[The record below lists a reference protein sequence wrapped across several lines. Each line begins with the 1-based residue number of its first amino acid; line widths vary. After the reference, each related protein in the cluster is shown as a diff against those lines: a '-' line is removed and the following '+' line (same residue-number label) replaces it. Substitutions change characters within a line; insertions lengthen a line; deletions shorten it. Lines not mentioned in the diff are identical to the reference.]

1 MFNLVKMDRYRFVKG
16 MWLKLAVAVIIY
28 ALFACLMQQMTIN
41 QGAGASIGTATSP
54 EDTGFAIALD
64 NGSETYLEK
73 GMDLN
78 RHITENGLGGGTVL
92 LAVVPIIMFSSA
104 DNKKGFRKNIASAVS
119 SREHIALAKFI
130 STGMITLAFLTMY
143 YVFDFAIGKIILGDW
158 LRLGDV
164 STLIYNFVVQYLLL
178 TAFSIFAVAITM
190 LVNSAYVG
198 LLVTVL
204 LSLGMSRSIYT
215 GINYAITKFV
225 GVKGFNIGLY
235 SLESWL
241 VGDNKVYDH
250 LLFVTILAIVWIL
263 VWSFITT
270 RVFSKRDVR

>member
-1 MFNLVKMDRYRFVKG
+1 

-92 LAVVPIIMFSSA
+92 LAVVSIIMFSSA
-104 DNKKGFRKNIASAVS
+104 DNKKGFRKNIAGAVS

-235 SLESWL
+235 SLGL

>member
-1 MFNLVKMDRYRFVKG
+1 
-16 MWLKLAVAVIIY
+16 
-28 ALFACLMQQMTIN
+28 MQFIKR
-41 QGAGASIGTATSP
+41 
-54 EDTGFAIALD
+54 D
-64 NGSETYLEK
+64 
-73 GMDLN
+73 
-78 RHITENGLGGGTVL
+78 
-92 LAVVPIIMFSSA
+92 
-104 DNKKGFRKNIASAVS
+104 
-119 SREHIALAKFI
+119 IALAKFI

>member
-41 QGAGASIGTATSP
+41 QGAGASIRTATSP

-104 DNKKGFRKNIASAVS
+104 DNKKGFRKNIAGAVS

>member
-41 QGAGASIGTATSP
+41 QGAGASIGTATSS

-92 LAVVPIIMFSSA
+92 LAVVSIIMFSSA
-104 DNKKGFRKNIASAVS
+104 DNKKGFRKNIAGAVS

-270 RVFSKRDVR
+270 RVFSKRYVR